1 LLKLG
6 HINVRSLFTGFSEL
20 VNIVKDNNLNIV
32 ALSETWLT
40 KDTNSQTVSFD
51 GYTLFRKDRQNRGGG
66 VGMYVTSTIRCS
78 TFDVNFINDDTFEY
92 LLLELNLAR
101 VRVLIASFYRP
112 PNYNLINFCDNLESL
127 MLNVFPAFDEVICL
141 GDFNVDFSKSPNL
154 LERLFDGYNFL
165 QLINEPTRITENSQ
179 TLIDLILVSNI
190 NFVTSTKIIH
200 THNISDHAMVMCE
213 TTWELHRTPL
223 RFTTS
228 RSYRDFNYNNFLTD
242 LMNLDWREF
251 LYAKYVNDKVKIF
264 NCMIISLFD
273 IRAPLRTIRITKP
286 KAPWLTEELK
296 ALMKQRD
303 KALCVSP
310 GHLYQ
315 PIVDYKPT

>member
-20 VNIVKDNNLNIV
+20 VNIVKDNNLDIV

-40 KDTNSQTVSFD
+40 KDTNSQTISFD

-66 VGMYVTSTIRCS
+66 VGMYVNSTIRCS
-78 TFDVNFINDDTFEY
+78 TFDVNFINNDTFEY

-101 VRVLIASFYRP
+101 ARVLIASFYRP
-112 PNYNLINFCDNLESL
+112 PSYNLINFCDNLESL

-141 GDFNVDFSKSPNL
+141 GDFNVDFSKFPNL

-190 NFVTSTKIIH
+190 NFVASTKII
-200 THNISDHAMVMCE
+200 TCLQINLYLEQPMEVQLFA
-213 TTWELHRTPL
+213 T
-223 RFTTS
+223 
-228 RSYRDFNYNNFLTD
+228 FL
-242 LMNLDWREF
+242 
-251 LYAKYVNDKVKIF
+251 
-264 NCMIISLFD
+264 
-273 IRAPLRTIRITKP
+273 
-286 KAPWLTEELK
+286 
-296 ALMKQRD
+296 QRR
-303 KALCVSP
+303 K
-310 GHLYQ
+310 
-315 PIVDYKPT
+315 